1 MFFFTFFPY
10 LSGTPMMKIL
20 LEAIGLT
27 AKTVDKVEKKEVVNH
42 DSFSH
47 TRKEA
52 IEL

>member
-1 MFFFTFFPY
+1 
-10 LSGTPMMKIL
+10 MMKIL

-27 AKTVDKVEKKEVVNH
+27 AKTIDRVEKAVVNH

-47 TRKEA
+47 ARKEE

>member
-1 MFFFTFFPY
+1 
-10 LSGTPMMKIL
+10 MMKIL

-27 AKTVDKVEKKEVVNH
+27 AKTIDKVEKEIVNH

-47 TRKEA
+47 ARKEV